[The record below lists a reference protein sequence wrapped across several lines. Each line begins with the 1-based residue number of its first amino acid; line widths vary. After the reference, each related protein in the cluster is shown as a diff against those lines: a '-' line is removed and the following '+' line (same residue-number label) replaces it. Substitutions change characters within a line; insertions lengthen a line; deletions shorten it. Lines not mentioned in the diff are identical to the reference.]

1 MAIFNHEIEI
11 FFVVR
16 VKLAT
21 CKKHREVLWCK
32 PQGLKSASSNYHLS
46 TFIKVSFIAI
56 NCWSGTCSLH
66 HKLDLYPKLV
76 AIHSHFDGVE
86 YKGVHKTFRM
96 VSNTQ

>member
-46 TFIKVSFIAI
+46 TGI
-56 NCWSGTCSLH
+56 LH
-66 HKLDLYPKLV
+66 RH
-76 AIHSHFDGVE
+76 
-86 YKGVHKTFRM
+86 
-96 VSNTQ
+96 

>member
-1 MAIFNHEIEI
+1 MP
-11 FFVVR
+11 VVTIIY
-16 VKLAT
+16 L
-21 CKKHREVLWCK
+21 
-32 PQGLKSASSNYHLS
+32 Q
-46 TFIKVSFIAI
+46 VSFIAI

-96 VSNTQ
+96 VSNTQLCDYALSATPDQ